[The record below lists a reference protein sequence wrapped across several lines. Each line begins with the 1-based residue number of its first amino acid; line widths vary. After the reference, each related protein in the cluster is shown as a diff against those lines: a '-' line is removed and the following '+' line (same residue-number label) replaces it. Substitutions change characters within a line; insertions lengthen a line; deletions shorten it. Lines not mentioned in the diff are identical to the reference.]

1 MNFWDKI
8 IKDLSDDK
16 TCKSF
21 QKLQEDF
28 NINADQIWKYM
39 QLLNSFI
46 ETGRA
51 VVSV

>member
-1 MNFWDKI
+1 MYFWYKI

-28 NINADQIWKYM
+28 NINTDQIWKYM
-39 QLLNSFI
+39 QLVNSFI

-51 VVSV
+51 LVLV